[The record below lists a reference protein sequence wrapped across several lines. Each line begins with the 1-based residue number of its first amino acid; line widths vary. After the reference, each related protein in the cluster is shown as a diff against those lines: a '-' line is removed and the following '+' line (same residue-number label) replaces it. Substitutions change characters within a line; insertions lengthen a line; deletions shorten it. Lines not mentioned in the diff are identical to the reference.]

1 MMDLKEFSMVP
12 GEWFDDGLESDH
24 AEENMIDL
32 EDGSWMTVQD
42 WVRGGTQVM
51 FETDEKSLPSV

>member
-1 MMDLKEFSMVP
+1 MMDLKEFSRVP